1 MPKLSPRTVE
11 AARPGEKDLILF
23 DSELPG
29 FGLKVTPHGSKIFLY
44 QYWSPV
50 ERGKR
55 RRYNIGALGDTLRRP
70 DNSTVAITPHMA
82 RAEAERLRGIVL
94 DKRDPH
100 LERDQQARAAEA
112 DRIAARAKEAA
123 LRSVREIAVDMMA
136 DVVAQRRSP
145 RTIVEYQRLL
155 NKHLLNLRVTP
166 EFVFG
171 DRPVA
176 EVGKSDVEAVRR
188 QKGLSARPVL
198 ANRVQ
203 QLGRALLNF
212 AERVEAR
219 PFGLANPFGGKRWN
233 AERET
238 RQPLTRDEIT
248 ALHDSLAVED
258 DGTRGGSVDAIRFLL
273 YSGWRKGE
281 ALSLRW
287 DAIDF
292 EAGKVTLGRT
302 KTGQSVR
309 PLAREALAVLGRIPK
324 HGRGAF
330 VFVAPRDANLP
341 RTAIKRT
348 WLRVRARA
356 GITKPLHS
364 LRHTMASIA
373 LSEGVPLAAVGAILG
388 HRDVATT
395 ARYAKMEGS
404 AAKTAADVAGAAIGR
419 AVQST
424 DVLSITTPRKPNV
437 ARSRA

>member
-11 AARPGEKDLILF
+11 AARPLEKDLTLF

-29 FGLKVTPHGSKIFLY
+29 FALKVTPRGSKIFLY

-70 DNSTVAITPHMA
+70 DSSTVTITSHTA

-100 LERDQQARAAEA
+100 LERDQQARVAEA
-112 DRIAARAKEAA
+112 ERVAARIREAS
-123 LRSVREIAVDMMA
+123 LRSVREVAADMMA
-136 DVVAQRRSP
+136 EVVSQHRSP
-145 RTIVEYQRLL
+145 RTIAEYERLL
-155 NKHLLNLRVTP
+155 NKHLLGLRVTP
-166 EFVFG
+166 DIRFG

-176 EVGKSDVEAVRR
+176 VVGKTDVEAVRR
-188 QKGLSARPVL
+188 QKTLSGRPIL

-203 QLGRALLNF
+203 QLGRALLNY
-212 AERVEAR
+212 AERIEAR
-219 PFGLANPFGGKRWN
+219 PFGVANPFGGKRWN
-233 AERET
+233 VERET
-238 RQPLTRDEIT
+238 RQPLTRDEIRT
-248 ALHDSLAVED
+248 LHDSLAIED
-258 DGTRGGSVDAIRFLL
+258 DGTRGGAVDAIRFLL

-287 DAIDF
+287 EAIDF
-292 EAGKVTLGRT
+292 DAGKVTLGRT
-302 KTGQSVR
+302 KTGQSIR

-324 HGRGAF
+324 VGHGTF
-330 VFVAPRDANLP
+330 VFAAPQDADLP
-341 RTAIKRT
+341 RTTVKRT

-404 AAKTAADVAGAAIGR
+404 AAKKAADLAGAAIGR
-419 AVQST
+419 AVQSSG
-424 DVLSITTPRKPNV
+424 VMPISK
-437 ARSRA
+437 ARNAHATRSKA